1 MTYFPHVA
9 RNVLLNVLT
18 GIFLARLLR
27 ANGGLHTMS
36 LLTSLIQAS
45 TRFQQTLEKRP
56 ATGAEEQ
63 KAKGA
68 GSAEALQPTGPGDD
82 RFTPSGDAL
91 GDTGRLKSQKLPL
104 ADYKQTV
111 GQDLAFIR
119 ETLRHKLAEYNLN
132 PASAISVNK
141 NDSGKVEVGGNLAE
155 ETRIR
160 IENDL
165 NVNKNFTDAFNR
177 LSVNEP
183 TLHFMDNALKLN
195 QAYGVNNSLLDTL
208 ISENQQF
215 NGLQDLVHRYDTL
228 RRSVPTD
235 PFEAAANRGAY
246 AFSLNTRA

>member
-1 MTYFPHVA
+1 
-9 RNVLLNVLT
+9 
-18 GIFLARLLR
+18 
-27 ANGGLHTMS
+27 MS

-45 TRFQQTLEKRP
+45 TRFQQSLEKRP
-56 ATGAEEQ
+56 AVNDAEGQ
-63 KAKGA
+63 KAKGM
-68 GSAEALQPTGPGDD
+68 GSADLLQPAGPGDD
-82 RFTPSGDAL
+82 RFTPSGASL
-91 GDTGRLKSQKLPL
+91 GDASRLKSQKLPL

-132 PASAISVNK
+132 PNSAISVNK
-141 NDSGKVEVGGNLAE
+141 NENGKIEVGGILAE
-155 ETRIR
+155 ETRTR

-165 NVNKNFTDAFNR
+165 NVNKSFEDAFSR

-208 ISENQQF
+208 VSENQQF

-228 RRSVPTD
+228 RRSAPTD
-235 PFEAAANRGAY
+235 QFEVAANRDSY
-246 AFSLNTRA
+246 AFNLNTRA

>member
-1 MTYFPHVA
+1 
-9 RNVLLNVLT
+9 
-18 GIFLARLLR
+18 
-27 ANGGLHTMS
+27 MS

-45 TRFQQTLEKRP
+45 TRFQQSLENRP
-56 ATGAEEQ
+56 AANGAGEP
-63 KAKGA
+63 KAKSA
-68 GSAEALQPTGPGDD
+68 ANAEALQPAGPGDD
-82 RFTPSGDAL
+82 RFTPSGNSSDEA
-91 GDTGRLKSQKLPL
+91 GRLKSQKLPL

-132 PASAISVNK
+132 SATAVSVNK
-141 NDSGKVEVGGNLAE
+141 NENGKIEVGGTLAE
-155 ETRIR
+155 ETRTR

-165 NVNKNFTDAFNR
+165 NLNKNFADAFSR

-228 RRSVPTD
+228 RRSAPTD
-235 PFEAAANRGAY
+235 PFGATASRGAY
-246 AFSLNTRA
+246 AFNLNTRA